1 MKDTIII
8 STLRVVG
15 LCAAGIGLM
24 IWHQPPALLRSANR
38 LERLFAW
45 IIHEMRVR
53 AWAKDAAMSAYR
65 ATRAHH
71 ALPLKRQATVAQPT
85 EPWPEIPAIWRASDE
100 GFVK

>member
-1 MKDTIII
+1 MKDTLLY
-8 STLRVVG
+8 TTELTG
-15 LCAAGIGLM
+15 LCALGIGFL
-24 IWHQPPALLRSANR
+24 IWNQPPALLRSANR

-45 IIHEMRVR
+45 MIHEMRVR

-71 ALPLKRQATVAQPT
+71 ALPLKRQDTVAQPT